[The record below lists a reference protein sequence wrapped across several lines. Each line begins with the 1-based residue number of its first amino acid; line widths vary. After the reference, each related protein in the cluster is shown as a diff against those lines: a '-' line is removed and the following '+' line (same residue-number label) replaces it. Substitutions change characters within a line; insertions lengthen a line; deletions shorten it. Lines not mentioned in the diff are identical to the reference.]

1 VQAFFLSAALAASAA
16 AIAAT
21 AVAETATP
29 RADDFRTMYVTPIEI
44 AEGKRLAEASC
55 AGCHGA
61 DGISQI
67 PGVPHLAGQ
76 RPAYLFLELKAYQ
89 SGVRGERAMQGAIK
103 KYLNDDAL
111 INVSAFYASLD
122 PPQPAATA
130 ATGPIDP
137 LAAGKAAAASCGG
150 CHGENGVSKIPGMPS
165 LVGLDPKY
173 LVTVMQAYKNNQRK
187 DEMMKSLLAA
197 LSDADLNN
205 IAMHYALQK
214 AERAQTP
221 SPGDPAKGKAAAAGC
236 AGCHGEQGV
245 SRSAAN
251 PSLAGQ
257 DAEYLAAAMRAYKD
271 GSRSD
276 EAMKALAVALDDNT
290 IRDLS
295 AFYANQE
302 PQQPNVRKPLT
313 VEEWTQRCDRCHGVN
328 GNSTNPR
335 FPALAAQRADYLEK
349 VLKAYRTR
357 ARRSPEMAAMSDGL
371 SDEDIKNLATH
382 YARQKS
388 RAVVFVPLPAR

>member
-1 VQAFFLSAALAASAA
+1 
-16 AIAAT
+16 
-21 AVAETATP
+21 
-29 RADDFRTMYVTPIEI
+29 
-44 AEGKRLAEASC
+44 
-55 AGCHGA
+55 
-61 DGISQI
+61 
-67 PGVPHLAGQ
+67 VPHLAGQ

-89 SGVRGERAMQGAIK
+89 SGLRGERAMQGAIK
-103 KYLNDDAL
+103 KYLNDDAM

-122 PPQPAATA
+122 PAQPAATA
-130 ATGPIDP
+130 ATAALDP
-137 LAAGKAAAASCGG
+137 LAAGKAAAASCSG
-150 CHGENGVSKIPGMPS
+150 CHGEHGVSKIPGMPS

-173 LVTVMQAYKNNQRK
+173 LVTAMQAYKNDQRK
-187 DEMMKSLLAA
+187 DEMMKALLAA
-197 LSDADLNN
+197 SSDADLNN

-214 AERAQTP
+214 AERVQTP
-221 SPGDPAKGKAAAAGC
+221 SPGDQAKGKVAAAAC

-271 GSRSD
+271 GARSD
-276 EAMKALAVALDDNT
+276 DAMKALAVALDDGV

-302 PQQPNVRKPLT
+302 PKQPNVRKPLT
-313 VEEWTQRCDRCHGVN
+313 VDEWTQRCDRCHGVN

-335 FPALAAQRADYLEK
+335 FPALAAQRTDYLEK

-357 ARRSPEMAAMSDGL
+357 ARRSTEMAAMSDGL
-371 SDEDIKNLATH
+371 SDDDIKNLAAH
-382 YARQKS
+382 YARQKA